1 MCDILA
7 ISAGYNYTPG
17 KYLPIFAEKGKRNM
31 TGWGIGF
38 FREHVALVERSAE
51 QVFDSDQVHESFQR
65 LARVIDSRIIVSHV
79 SCPLSGSKHSA
90 HNHPFSLT
98 FLNHSW
104 LFAHVGIVDNI
115 ESYETSFEPRIEV
128 DVYTA
133 RIFEYLRDKLMK
145 IFRVNPYISFLQA
158 LRNAIKRINEEYPG
172 HYAFFLANE
181 SVLYSFYNF
190 RPLVILKESEKI
202 GNVLIVT
209 SIEDGLTD
217 QSWQSLAPEE
227 GSVGKLL
234 IVAGPD
240 LLYSEDL
247 T

>member
-1 MCDILA
+1 
-7 ISAGYNYTPG
+7 
-17 KYLPIFAEKGKRNM
+17 M

-38 FREHVALVERSAE
+38 FREHVAFVERSSE

-98 FLNHSW
+98 FLDHSW
-104 LFAHVGIVDNI
+104 LFAHVGVVDNI
-115 ESYETSFEPRIEV
+115 VSYRTINDPRIEV
-128 DVYTA
+128 SVYTA
-133 RIFEYLRDKLMK
+133 RIFEYIRDRLVES
-145 IFRVNPYISFLQA
+145 FRLNPYISFLQA
-158 LRNAIKRINEEYPG
+158 LRNAIKKLNSEYPG

-181 SVLYSFYNF
+181 SVLYSFHNF

-209 SIEDGLTD
+209 SIEEGLTGEGWYEMAPRED
-217 QSWQSLAPEE
+217 SL
-227 GSVGKLL
+227 GKLL

-240 LLYSEDL
+240 LLYYEDVA
-247 T
+247 